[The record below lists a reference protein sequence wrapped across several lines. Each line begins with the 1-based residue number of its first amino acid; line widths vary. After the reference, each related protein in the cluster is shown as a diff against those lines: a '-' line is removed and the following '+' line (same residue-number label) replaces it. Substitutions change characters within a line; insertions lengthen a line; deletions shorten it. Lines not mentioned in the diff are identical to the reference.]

1 MTKPHIHNL
10 ITNLLTTEVTS
21 HISLVVSWR
30 SLRLT
35 ILLNCI
41 NIRSE
46 VADNDNDDGDETRVS
61 SWFVNFEEEEAMYVS
76 R

>member
-1 MTKPHIHNL
+1 M
-10 ITNLLTTEVTS
+10 
-21 HISLVVSWR
+21 
-30 SLRLT
+30 
-35 ILLNCI
+35 

-61 SWFVNFEEEEAMYVS
+61 SLFVNFEEEEATYVS